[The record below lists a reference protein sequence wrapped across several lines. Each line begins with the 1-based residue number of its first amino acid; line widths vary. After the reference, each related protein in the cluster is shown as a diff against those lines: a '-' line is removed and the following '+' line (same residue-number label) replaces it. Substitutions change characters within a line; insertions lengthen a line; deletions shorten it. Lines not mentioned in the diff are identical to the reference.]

1 MEPNVLDQL
10 RNALQELSGLL
21 DQQPVKTAIGLIPDS
36 IMGPV
41 LEGLKTILRVVKD
54 ALDQLKDSLDSVG
67 SIGDLLT
74 TINSLLEAAE
84 GLAPGEKDTL
94 EGLRSVVRTLQDLP
108 GPQQI
113 DEILGLIDQIV
124 TKLEAL

>member
-10 RNALQELSGLL
+10 RDALQQLNALL

-36 IMGPV
+36 IMNPV
-41 LEGLKTILRVVKD
+41 IEGLKTILNVVKD
-54 ALDQLKDSLDSVG
+54 ALDQLKESLDSVG
-67 SIGDLLT
+67 NISELLGA
-74 TINSLLEAAE
+74 INSLLEAAE
-84 GLAPGEKDTL
+84 GLATSQRDTL

-108 GPQQI
+108 GAAEIDAILQQI
-113 DEILGLIDQIV
+113 NQIV